1 MTSRGVMQVTRRA
14 RASSKMRKQH
24 TQGRAQMGKL
34 LQTNH
39 TPPQGCWPAGTRE
52 ATEADLHLTSTFQM
66 LCCELPDG
74 DGPTWQ
80 GTDVSGSQAGRTRG
94 CQQSLETADILYVYN
109 GYLIRVF
116 NRKEMNQLQKNHLS
130 YLKVFIKVPHT
141 AICRSTE
148 DAKKKALS
156 FAFKGFPVSTCGIK
170 MLPFHCPYTVAFKIT
185 KRSGMRNT
193 NFAFGPGRTNDD
205 GHTPV

>member
-156 FAFKGFPVSTCGIK
+156 FAFKAHVTQNSERKGKGGKSYSPQEETEEIPRVRKSYFTACWCQECQEKTS
-170 MLPFHCPYTVAFKIT
+170 
-185 KRSGMRNT
+185 
-193 NFAFGPGRTNDD
+193 
-205 GHTPV
+205 